1 MSTFG
6 GLNYQQTPN
15 FTYQNLKATRYQHSL
30 LCLKVH
36 SANFLKIKIQQK
48 NPAITL
54 PTKQI
59 QQFSIEAEVEM

>member
-1 MSTFG
+1 MSTFCG
-6 GLNYQQTPN
+6 INYQQTPN
-15 FTYQNLKATRYQHSL
+15 FTYQNLKATRYQHSPI
-30 LCLKVH
+30 CLKVR

-59 QQFSIEAEVEM
+59 QQFPVKAEVKM